1 MLDTLRG
8 WFRSVAHAGP
18 ASLDRA
24 ALLSEASRG
33 ILALGTFGERGA
45 HVFPSGVTVRVTVPE
60 GKVGGFEKIVETPSF
75 DQELLADLRNRLVAF
90 EEFPAR
96 RYVVVAGETEG
107 VEVIGDPKTAVFVLV
122 VEGGDR
128 DGARFPVENV
138 RATWRMGR
146 GPSHDEAGGLPND
159 FVLTDTA
166 RFVSRAAAVLRYD
179 AGLHL
184 EVKEQG
190 AALVV
195 HRAGGGQERPYNTP
209 RGSCPLLV
217 GDVVEFNDGRQ
228 AHLRVRCLAGDAS

>member
-1 MLDTLRG
+1 MLDSLRG
-8 WFRSVAHAGP
+8 LYRSLVHTGT

-24 ALLSEASRG
+24 SILTEAAQG
-33 ILALGTFGERGA
+33 ILSLGTFGERGA
-45 HVFPSGVTVRVTVPE
+45 HVFPSGVTVRVAVTE
-60 GKVGGFEKIVETPSF
+60 SKVDGIRRIVENPSF
-75 DQELLADLRNRLVAF
+75 DRELIADLRNRLVAF

-96 RYVVVAGETEG
+96 RYVEVAGAADG
-107 VEVIGDPKTAVFVLV
+107 VEGLGDPKTVVFVLV

-146 GPSHDEAGGLPND
+146 GPTHDDHGGLPND
-159 FVLTDTA
+159 FVLTETA

-184 EVKEQG
+184 DVKEQG
-190 AALVV
+190 AALVI
-195 HRAGGGQERPYNTP
+195 HRAGGGQERPYHTP

-228 AHLRVRCLAGDAS
+228 AQVRVRCLTGDAS